1 MAESRQIPVAGNF
14 RKRKENA
21 SEISFSDFSNPW
33 TFYALFSRDDLTV
46 ATWLIEQGL
55 LGRSRP
61 CERADC
67 DGDMRLAR
75 RSGRPLGYTLR
86 CNRSRDHE
94 VSIMK
99 YSFFERSKLDVRD
112 IMQLIKTYLE
122 GLSLGMT
129 SRYAGVSYTG
139 TAVDWGS
146 FIRELMK
153 EYFHVRLSQKK
164 MSGIV
169 EIDESLFGRRV
180 KFHRGDPN
188 KGLKVWVFGMVERS
202 TNSLILY
209 PVKDRTADTLIPLIE
224 RHVEKGSTIYSDGFS
239 AYFHLNDMGYRHFTV
254 IHKYSFKKTYK
265 NAETGDIE
273 VVHTN
278 RIEGAWKHAKDY
290 FRKMSGTKASQWEGH
305 MAEVSKYN

>member
-75 RSGRPLGYTLR
+75 RSGRLLGYTLR

-209 PVKDRTADTLIPLIE
+209 RHTFILTIWDTGTSLLYTSIHLRKLTRTPKLEILKLCIPTGSRVHGSMQRTTSGRCRAQ
-224 RHVEKGSTIYSDGFS
+224 RH
-239 AYFHLNDMGYRHFTV
+239 L
-254 IHKYSFKKTYK
+254 
-265 NAETGDIE
+265 
-273 VVHTN
+273 
-278 RIEGAWKHAKDY
+278 
-290 FRKMSGTKASQWEGH
+290 SGKVTWPK
-305 MAEVSKYN
+305 